1 MVETFPENRVSLPCT
16 INPPY
21 TKPYP
26 EFDETFDAKDTYSVG
41 SLLEVHFRRTGQTFL
56 LSTHKGL
63 GFSKK
68 KSRQFFTVFNIQRRK
83 SGKPKKMKENLKETE
98 ENLKH
103 WSIRASIFL
112 RTRQVEREIFVET
125 RLVLKDRRRPIG
137 IRREGP
143 SDWRELTYDGPA
155 SAERSTFPSSGRER
169 GRK

>member
-1 MVETFPENRVSLPCT
+1 MPARLILHTRNLILNSMKRSTQKILTPLEAYSRSTSGELVRLSSCQHTRASVSARK
-16 INPPY
+16 I
-21 TKPYP
+21 
-26 EFDETFDAKDTYSVG
+26 
-41 SLLEVHFRRTGQTFL
+41 
-56 LSTHKGL
+56 
-63 GFSKK
+63 
-68 KSRQFFTVFNIQRRK
+68 SRQFFTVFNIQRRK
-83 SGKPKKMKENLKETE
+83 SGQPKKMKENLKETE